1 MGSEPPSGAGGKP
14 TPTLYGDRPVYSVAA
29 FNQGVAG
36 WLTRLP
42 NVWVEGE
49 VAELRSADRWSL
61 AFLTLKD
68 ADGASSLPAVIT
80 RERLEQIDPPL
91 VAGDRV
97 HALGRSELFRRRGQ
111 VSFRILRIE
120 RYGLG
125 MLLRRIEELRKA
137 LAADGLFAAE
147 RKRPLPF
154 LPRTIGLI
162 CGTDA
167 AARRDVVETAGRRYP
182 PARFRII
189 ETTVQGTS
197 APGLIGGALRTLDAD
212 PEVDVIVLARGGGS
226 FEDLLP
232 FSDERVVRAV
242 ADCATPVV
250 SAIGHEEDTPLVDL
264 AADVRAGTPS
274 LAGRLI
280 VPDYAA
286 VTAQLDAMLARGGRA
301 LESTTGRARERL
313 LLLVG
318 RPAFADPASW
328 IATRR
333 QTLLLARSA
342 LDRWPQQ
349 RLERERGRLGA
360 ARDRLRVL
368 GPAATLERGYAI
380 VQDRSGTVVRQSA
393 AVAAGDEIAV
403 RLAAGRLAARV
414 EEVIE

>member
-154 LPRTIGLI
+154 LPRIIGLI

-301 LESTTGRARERL
+301 LESHHGTRPRAA
-313 LLLVG
+313 
-318 RPAFADPASW
+318 P
-328 IATRR
+328 
-333 QTLLLARSA
+333 
-342 LDRWPQQ
+342 
-349 RLERERGRLGA
+349 
-360 ARDRLRVL
+360 
-368 GPAATLERGYAI
+368 
-380 VQDRSGTVVRQSA
+380 
-393 AVAAGDEIAV
+393 
-403 RLAAGRLAARV
+403 AAGRRGRRSPTPQAGSRPGARRCCWPARRLTAGRSSAWSESADGWELPATGCACWGPPPPWSAGMRSCRIEAARSSV
-414 EEVIE
+414 RARRSPPAMRSRFGSRPAGWPRGSRR